1 MREDNKNFKIATLKD
16 IKDESSTD
24 YRKRAEQLE
33 KQLEK
38 KEELLR
44 KMTEMK
50 KEGEQERTN
59 EATALRKELA
69 ELKELND
76 RLESSK
82 GRQGGECGD
91 IEVKI
96 QL

>member
-16 IKDESSTD
+16 IRDDSTD
-24 YRKRAEQLE
+24 YKKRAEQLE

-44 KMTEMK
+44 RMTEMK
-50 KEGEQERTN
+50 KEGELERSI
-59 EATALRKELA
+59 EIAALRSELA
-69 ELKELND
+69 ELKERNEKLEGGRGD
-76 RLESSK
+76 RA
-82 GRQGGECGD
+82 ECGD
-91 IEVKI
+91 LEMKI

>member
-16 IKDESSTD
+16 IKDDNSTD
-24 YRKRAEQLE
+24 YKKRVEQLE

-50 KEGEQERTN
+50 K
-59 EATALRKELA
+59 
-69 ELKELND
+69 
-76 RLESSK
+76 
-82 GRQGGECGD
+82 
-91 IEVKI
+91 
-96 QL
+96 

>member
-16 IKDESSTD
+16 IRDDSSTD
-24 YRKRAEQLE
+24 YKKKAEQLE

-44 KMTEMK
+44 RMTDLK
-50 KEGEQERTN
+50 KEGEQERSS
-59 EATALRKELA
+59 EIAALRREIA
-69 ELKELND
+69 ELKELNEK
-76 RLESSK
+76 LAG
-82 GRQGGECGD
+82 GRDSRAECGD
-91 IEVKI
+91 LEIKI